1 MPHGTAWA
9 AADACA
15 GRYPCRVTS
24 GPTDETLP
32 GEEERTDTGVPG
44 LRPDDLVDGRYR
56 LVKRLGAGGMGEVW
70 EVEHVSL
77 RRPMALK
84 LLRSAELATKTQ
96 RGRFLREAQV
106 VSRVR
111 HPGVVEI
118 TDFGELP
125 NGAPFI
131 AMELLGGRT
140 LHRVCGE
147 DGALPWPRALELAR
161 QIGDALA
168 EVHRHGVVHRDLKP
182 DNIFVSPGP
191 PERVK
196 VIDFGI
202 ARRNELDDAASKL
215 TATGSV
221 FGTPGYMAPEQIR
234 GEAADARAD
243 VYALGC
249 ITYELLTGRRIF
261 EGGVFDR
268 LQSHLY
274 EPPPSLPASLP
285 SAVVR
290 MVERCLAKQPDE
302 RFRSMDEVVDA
313 CMGALG
319 RPAAKRT
326 AIAAAHVPVAPL
338 GASTQS
344 GRPTAPAL
352 TPNHTDPM
360 STLPAPTTEFEPAKP
375 PSTRLAIGLIS
386 GIVGLGVLVLLFFA
400 WSRPDPSP
408 TDHKPEP
415 APAVE
420 PPEPDAQ
427 PAPAVAAPP
436 PDEAPAEPV
445 VERAVEK
452 PKPVDD
458 TPPTPQPRKRVP
470 AKPKKQK
477 PRAAPSEPDEKSPK
491 LRPDGTFDVFGD

>member
-1 MPHGTAWA
+1 M
-9 AADACA
+9 
-15 GRYPCRVTS
+15 
-24 GPTDETLP
+24 
-32 GEEERTDTGVPG
+32 PG

-77 RRPMALK
+77 QRPMALK
-84 LLRSAELATKTQ
+84 LLRAAELATKTQ

-118 TDFGELP
+118 SDFGELP

-140 LHRVCGE
+140 LHQVCGE
-147 DGALPWPRALELAR
+147 DGAMPWPRALELAR
-161 QIGDALA
+161 QIAEALA

-191 PERVK
+191 PELCK

-202 ARRNELDDAASKL
+202 ARRNELDPDASKL

-249 ITYELLTGRRIF
+249 ITHELLTGRRVF
-261 EGGVFDR
+261 EGGLFDR

-274 EPPPSLPASLP
+274 EPPPALPASLP
-285 SAVVR
+285 SGVTR

-313 CMGALG
+313 CVSALG
-319 RPAAKRT
+319 RPVARRT
-326 AIAAAHVPVAPL
+326 AIAEAHVPVAPL
-338 GASTQS
+338 GAATQS

-352 TPNHTDPM
+352 TPNHTEPM
-360 STLPAPTTEFEPAKP
+360 STLPSATVEFEPTKP
-375 PSTRLAIGLIS
+375 SSTRAVVGLIS
-386 GIVGLGVLVLLFFA
+386 AAVGLGVLVLLFFA
-400 WSRPDPSP
+400 WSRPTEETTAPSTKAPAATEVATPEPSP
-408 TDHKPEP
+408 E
-415 APAVE
+415 
-420 PPEPDAQ
+420 

-436 PDEAPAEPV
+436 PSEPV
-445 VERAVEK
+445 VEKAVEK
-452 PKPVDD
+452 PKPA
-458 TPPTPQPRKRVP
+458 PPEPEAPPKPRKRKP
-470 AKPKKQK
+470 PKPKAKK
-477 PRAAPSEPDEKSPK
+477 PETASKPEKKSPT
-491 LRPDGTFDVFGD
+491 LRDDGTFDVFGD

>member
-1 MPHGTAWA
+1 MGHRVA
-9 AADACA
+9 AEPCGA
-15 GRYPCRVTS
+15 RYPGGVTS
-24 GPTDETLP
+24 GSTDETLP
-32 GEEERTDTGVPG
+32 GEEEQTDSSVPA
-44 LRPDDLVDGRYR
+44 LRPNDLVDSRYR

-84 LLRSAELATKTQ
+84 LLRAAELATKTQ

-140 LHRVCGE
+140 LHQVCGE
-147 DGALPWPRALELAR
+147 DGAMPWPRALELAR
-161 QIGDALA
+161 QIADALA

-191 PERVK
+191 PEVVK

-202 ARRNELDDAASKL
+202 ARRNELDPDASKL

-249 ITYELLTGRRIF
+249 ITHELLTGRRLF
-261 EGGVFDR
+261 EGGLFDR

-274 EPPPSLPASLP
+274 EPPPPLPTSLP
-285 SAVVR
+285 SGVTR

-302 RFRSMDEVVDA
+302 RFRSMEEVVDA
-313 CMGALG
+313 CASALG
-319 RPAAKRT
+319 RPVARRT
-326 AIAAAHVPVAPL
+326 AIAEAHVPVAPL
-338 GASTQS
+338 GAPTQS

-352 TPNHTDPM
+352 TPNHTEPM
-360 STLPAPTTEFEPAKP
+360 STLPSATVEFEPQKP
-375 PSTRLAIGLIS
+375 SSTRAVVGLIS
-386 GIVGLGVLVLLFFA
+386 AAVGVGVLVLLFLA
-400 WSRPDPSP
+400 WSRPAEESEAPIPETPAAEVSA
-408 TDHKPEP
+408 PEP
-415 APAVE
+415 T
-420 PPEPDAQ
+420 PEPT
-427 PAPAVAAPP
+427 PAVAAPP
-436 PDEAPAEPV
+436 PSAPV
-445 VERAVEK
+445 VEKAVEK
-452 PKPVDD
+452 PKPVVVE
-458 TPPTPQPRKRVP
+458 PEVPSKPRKRKTP
-470 AKPKKQK
+470 KPKKKK
-477 PRAAPSEPDEKSPK
+477 PDSTSKPEQKSPK
-491 LRPDGTFDVFGD
+491 LRDDGTFDVFGE